1 MRRLR
6 RLLREPALRGLI
18 FGLWL
23 VLFSWPFWSDPS
35 FRAIS
40 FLFPYH
46 LVCWLL
52 LAAVLGLMAHA
63 LGRGPGPEEEPGGE
77 DELDI

>member
-1 MRRLR
+1 MQRLW
-6 RLLREPALRGLI
+6 RLLREPALRGLVLC
-18 FGLWL
+18 LWL

-46 LVCWLL
+46 LLCWLA
-52 LAAVLGLMAHA
+52 LALVLGLMAWS
-63 LGRGPGPEEEPGGE
+63 LGRGPGPDQDPGGE
-77 DELDI
+77 DELDL